1 VGSDKRYTELL
12 DAAMTGRMD
21 RRQVLRRAMMLG
33 LSLPA
38 IGALLA
44 ACGGG
49 SDKATN
55 TPSGAAAGGTSTTGT
70 GATTSPA
77 TTSSPV
83 ATKAGSATTGSPA
96 TGSPTKGS
104 PTMGSPTTGSPTA
117 GGAYKYTADKAPD
130 VANADAAKKYS
141 GTKLVFWGDSVGPGK
156 IAGDLL
162 CAKFTEQTGVE
173 VQDVERP
180 QSSDESYAQ
189 YQRIFQAQSGDFD
202 AGMID
207 VIWPGA
213 FAQHLLD
220 LTDAFSDVKSRYYD
234 TIIQNNTVDG
244 KLIAIPW
251 FGDFGMMYYR
261 TDLAEKYGYNG
272 PPETWDDLEK
282 MAQKVLDG
290 EKAANA
296 NFAGFVFQGNA
307 YEGLTCNALEW
318 LASTGG
324 GQIVENGEVT
334 LDNQQAID
342 TLNRAKGWIG
352 GISPQGVTTYQEDP
366 SLNAFQG
373 GNSMFMRNW
382 PYAYAASGKAGSPV
396 AGKFDVAPIPASTG
410 SDHVGTV
417 GGWQIAVNKYS
428 KNQEAAIEFTRYM
441 TSADVLK
448 WRAIYY
454 SFVPTMAEVSDDPQV
469 VEAMPFLQSM
479 SDVVRVTRPSKEA
492 GDQYNRLSTIFF
504 QGCNEILNGKDAKD
518 VVPGM
523 ADDIKKIIS

>member
-1 VGSDKRYTELL
+1 
-12 DAAMTGRMD
+12 M
-21 RRQVLRRAMMLG
+21 
-33 LSLPA
+33 
-38 IGALLA
+38 
-44 ACGGG
+44 
-49 SDKATN
+49 
-55 TPSGAAAGGTSTTGT
+55 GT
-70 GATTSPA
+70 GAES
-77 TTSSPV
+77 
-83 ATKAGSATTGSPA
+83 
-96 TGSPTKGS
+96 SPTKG
-104 PTMGSPTTGSPTA
+104 TGAAGSPTTSGSPST
-117 GGAYKYTADKAPD
+117 GEYEYTADEAPD
-130 VANADAAKKYS
+130 VFNADDAKQYS
-141 GTKLVFWGDSVGPGK
+141 GTKLVFWGDSVGPCK
-156 IAGDLL
+156 KAGDLL
-162 CAKFTEQTGVE
+162 CAKFTEQTGIE
-173 VQDVERP
+173 VQNVERP

-213 FAQHLLD
+213 FGQHLLD
-220 LTDAFSDVKSRYYD
+220 LTDAFSDVSGDYYE

-261 TDLAEKYGYNG
+261 TDLAEKYGYDG
-272 PPETWDDLEK
+272 PPETWDDLEE

-366 SLNAFQG
+366 SLNAFPG

-382 PYAYAASGKAGSPV
+382 PYAYAASGADDSPV
-396 AGKFDVAPIPASTG
+396 HGKFDVAPIPASAG

-441 TSADVLK
+441 TGPDVLK

-454 SFVPTMAEVSDDPQV
+454 SFVPTMAQVSDDPQV
-469 VEAMPFLQSM
+469 VEAMPFLKSM